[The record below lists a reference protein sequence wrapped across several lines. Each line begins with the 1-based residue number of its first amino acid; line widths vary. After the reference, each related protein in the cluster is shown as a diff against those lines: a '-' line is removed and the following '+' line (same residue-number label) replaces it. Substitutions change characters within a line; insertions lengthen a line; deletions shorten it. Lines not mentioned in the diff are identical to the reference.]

1 MNKKDCNWKK
11 ILIGVSVGIIILAS
25 AVGIYLYV
33 NRFNASEYVQAV
45 LDVSYKNK
53 TTLYQEVAD
62 VSEKEA
68 KAVFEKNLDAT
79 MKGFDT
85 SDMPDSLK
93 GKYRE
98 LFGEIAKK
106 VNYTVGEAKKEKDG
120 TYTVSVKIKPIT
132 LFTDTYD
139 TFLSRAEQYAKEV
152 TDHVTKGAQMPT
164 DEEMQEK
171 IYQIYYEV
179 LKEQTAAGMLYGRAA
194 DVVLHIEKAGR
205 GIYEIRQKD
214 MEKLDGLLIEEV
226 HPIE

>member
-1 MNKKDCNWKK
+1 MNKKGCNLKK
-11 ILIGVSVGIIILAS
+11 ILIGVSVGVMILAS
-25 AVGIYLYV
+25 VVGVYLYV
-33 NRFNASEYVQAV
+33 NRFDASKYVQAV

-79 MKGFDT
+79 MQGFDA
-85 SDMPDSLK
+85 SDMPDSQ
-93 GKYRE
+93 
-98 LFGEIAKK
+98 
-106 VNYTVGEAKKEKDG
+106 KEKDG
-120 TYTVSVKIKPIT
+120 TYIVSVKVKPIT

-139 TFLSRAEQYAKEV
+139 LFLSRAEQYAKEV

-179 LKEQTAAGMLYGRAA
+179 LKEQAEVGMLYGRAE
-194 DVVLHIEKAGR
+194 DVVLHIEKEGR
-205 GIYEIRQKD
+205 GNYGIRQKD
-214 MEKLDGLLIEEV
+214 MKKLDGLLIEEV

>member
-1 MNKKDCNWKK
+1 MNKKGCNLKK
-11 ILIGVSVGIIILAS
+11 ILIGVSVGVMILAS
-25 AVGIYLYV
+25 VVGVYLYV
-33 NRFNASEYVQAV
+33 NRFDASKYVQAV

-79 MKGFDT
+79 MQGFDA

-106 VNYTVGEAKKEKDG
+106 VNYTVGEAQKEKDG
-120 TYTVSVKIKPIT
+120 TYIVSVKVKPIT

-139 TFLSRAEQYAKEV
+139 LFLSHAEQYAKEV
-152 TDHVTKGAQMPT
+152 
-164 DEEMQEK
+164 
-171 IYQIYYEV
+171 QI
-179 LKEQTAAGMLYGRAA
+179 M
-194 DVVLHIEKAGR
+194 
-205 GIYEIRQKD
+205 
-214 MEKLDGLLIEEV
+214 
-226 HPIE
+226 

>member
-1 MNKKDCNWKK
+1 MNKKGCNLKK
-11 ILIGVSVGIIILAS
+11 ILIGVSVGVMILAS
-25 AVGIYLYV
+25 VVGVYLYV
-33 NRFNASEYVQAV
+33 NRFDASKYVQAV

-79 MKGFDT
+79 MQGFDA

-106 VNYTVGEAKKEKDG
+106 VNYTVGEAQKEKDG
-120 TYTVSVKIKPIT
+120 TYIVSVKVKPIT

-139 TFLSRAEQYAKEV
+139 LFLSRAEQYAKEV

-164 DEEMQEK
+164 DE
-171 IYQIYYEV
+171 V
-179 LKEQTAAGMLYGRAA
+179 LKEQAEVGMLYGRAE
-194 DVVLHIEKAGR
+194 DVVLHIEKEGR
-205 GIYEIRQKD
+205 GNYGIRQKD
-214 MEKLDGLLIEEV
+214 MKKLDGLLIEEV

>member
-1 MNKKDCNWKK
+1 MDEKNKKNKWKSKK
-11 ILIGVSVGIIILAS
+11 ILGCILTVIIMVA
-25 AVGIYLYV
+25 AAAGIYFYM
-33 NRFNASEYVQAV
+33 NRFDPVRYVQAV

-79 MKGFDT
+79 MQGFDA

-106 VNYTVGEAKKEKDG
+106 VNYTVGEAQKEKDG
-120 TYTVSVKIKPIT
+120 TYIVSVKVKPIT

-139 TFLSRAEQYAKEV
+139 LFLSRAEQYAKEV
-152 TDHVTKGAQMPT
+152 TDHVT
-164 DEEMQEK
+164 
-171 IYQIYYEV
+171 
-179 LKEQTAAGMLYGRAA
+179 
-194 DVVLHIEKAGR
+194 
-205 GIYEIRQKD
+205 
-214 MEKLDGLLIEEV
+214 
-226 HPIE
+226 